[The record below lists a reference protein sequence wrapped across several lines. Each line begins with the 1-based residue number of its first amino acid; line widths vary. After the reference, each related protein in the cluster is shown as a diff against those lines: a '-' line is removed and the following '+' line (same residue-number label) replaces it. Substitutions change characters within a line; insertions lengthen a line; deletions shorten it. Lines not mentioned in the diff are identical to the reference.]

1 MSFPLLDVTLPA
13 PSVWDILA
21 GCLDNLPPIFSTAGA
36 SHAGDDAFSGWP
48 ASPAPFS
55 IIHLP
60 DEESDTH
67 FPLYP
72 KSQLFSP
79 NASLVSMILAG
90 CYCSFCFANILFL
103 LIVEEYYF

>member
-21 GCLDNLPPIFSTAGA
+21 GCLDNLPLIFSTAGA

-67 FPLYP
+67 FPHYCIHG
-72 KSQLFSP
+72 FS
-79 NASLVSMILAG
+79 
-90 CYCSFCFANILFL
+90 SFSFL
-103 LIVEEYYF
+103 PHCPGSS